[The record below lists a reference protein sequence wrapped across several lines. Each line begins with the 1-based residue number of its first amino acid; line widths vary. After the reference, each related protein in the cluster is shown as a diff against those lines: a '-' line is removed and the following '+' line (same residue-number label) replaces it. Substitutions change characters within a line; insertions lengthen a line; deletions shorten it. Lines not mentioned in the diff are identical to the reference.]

1 MFRFFRH
8 RSIKSKLTLL
18 MMLISTVLLLIVSGV
33 VLVSEYFQS
42 RAILMQEMRVLSS
55 ALVANARQAL
65 VLGKY
70 SEVEK
75 VLGALSTQR
84 HIHAAYFF
92 DQQGKPVVQYLVQKN
107 AGLVWSALETDFY
120 GDHGLYRPTALTEQ
134 VRYSTNHFGLFTP
147 VFYNNKQVGTLYLL
161 SDLSSVKGRLGA
173 VAFAV
178 TISLFLLFA
187 CSWWLAGRLQKPVSE
202 PILEL
207 SRVMKSISENKKYSL
222 RASKSSHDEIGVLV
236 DIFNQMLSQIETHLH
251 QQQQYQQNLE
261 LTVEQ
266 RTNELRSTIGEL
278 QLAREQADAAN
289 AAKSL
294 FLSRMTHELRT
305 PLIGVLGMNGLLLRT
320 SLTEQQKMLVDIA
333 NKSGEDLLALISDVL
348 DVSRIEAGKLKLETA
363 EVDICQVIE
372 ESAELLFPQAHD
384 KGLQLLLDIPM
395 DALWTVRADRAKIVQ
410 IMMNLIG
417 NAIKFTSS
425 GSITVRLHSAPRAE
439 DTMTFRIDVEDT
451 GVGMNET
458 DSQRVFELFYQLDN
472 QPTEARVGSGLG
484 LAIVKQLVDLM
495 NGSLHLSS
503 VPGVGSAFQIE
514 LVCPVIARRS
524 LPVLTEFAGRR
535 LLLGIESQEQA
546 QLLRRRLQDIGFE
559 VETATAAD
567 MDSQRHVSLA
577 DDAHSLLIVDAQW
590 LAGSDMKI
598 SGRNLNIP
606 MLLLSADRGID
617 RSADHSLPVLHLPVT
632 WDRLF
637 TALHS
642 LPDHIEADVVTA
654 VSVPAYQHQ
663 RVLFVGRHAA
673 MRQLLRL
680 SLSRW
685 RLDLDCIDDLSLLQN
700 HKQQN
705 QYLLM
710 LIDVADFSQKAL
722 KEALTA
728 TTWSPATC
736 YLLGDDDFS
745 TDDNGIMALCSG
757 YLQKP
762 LSDDVLAAVI
772 KGLLTDAEPS
782 LEQSC
787 GAEIFSR

>member
-18 MMLISTVLLLIVSGV
+18 MMLISTVLLLIVSGF

-42 RAILMQEMRVLSS
+42 RAILVQEMRVLSN
-55 ALVANARQAL
+55 ALVANARQDL

-70 SEVEK
+70 SEAEK

-107 AGLVWSALETDFY
+107 AGLVWNALEADFH
-120 GDHGLYRPTALTEQ
+120 GDDGLYRPTALTEQ
-134 VRYSTNHFGLFTP
+134 VRYSTSHFGLFTP
-147 VFYNNKQVGTLYLL
+147 ILYNNKQVGTLYLL

-207 SRVMKSISENKKYSL
+207 SRVMKSISEDKKYSL

-236 DIFNQMLSQIETHLH
+236 DIFNQMLSQIETHLQ

-266 RTNELRSTIGEL
+266 RTNELRSTISEL
-278 QLAREQADAAN
+278 QVAREQADAAN
-289 AAKSL
+289 VAKSL

-333 NKSGEDLLALISDVL
+333 HKSGEDLLALISDVL

-395 DALWTVRADRAKIVQ
+395 DALWTVRADRVKIVQ

-417 NAIKFTSS
+417 NAIKFTPS
-425 GSITVRLHSAPRAE
+425 GSITVRLRSAPQA
-439 DTMTFRIDVEDT
+439 DDNMTFRIDVEDT
-451 GVGMNET
+451 GIGMNET
-458 DSQRVFELFYQLDN
+458 DSLRVFELFYQLDN
-472 QPTEARVGSGLG
+472 QPTEARAGSGLG

-503 VPGVGSAFQIE
+503 VPGVGSTFQIE
-514 LVCPVIARRS
+514 LVFPLIARRS
-524 LPVLTEFAGRR
+524 LPVFAEFAGRR
-535 LLLGIESQEQA
+535 LLLGIESQGQA
-546 QLLRRRLQDIGFE
+546 LLLQHRLQDIGFE
-559 VETATAAD
+559 VETETAAD
-567 MDSQRHVSLA
+567 MDGQRHVSLP
-577 DDAHSLLIVDAQW
+577 DDSYSLLIVDAQW
-590 LAGSDMKI
+590 LAGSDMKTY
-598 SGRNLNIP
+598 GRNFNIP
-606 MLLLSADRGID
+606 ILLLSADRGVD
-617 RSADHSLPVLHLPVT
+617 RSAEHSLPVLHTPVT

-642 LPDHIEADVVTA
+642 LSTHAKVDAVTPMSA
-654 VSVPAYQHQ
+654 SACQHPS
-663 RVLFVGRHAA
+663 VLFVGRHAA

-680 SLSRW
+680 SLLRW
-685 RLDLDCIDDLSLLQN
+685 QLDLDCVDDLRLLE
-700 HKQQN
+700 KRKWQN
-705 QYLLM
+705 QYLLI
-710 LIDVADFSQKAL
+710 LIDVADFSQKGL

-728 TTWSPATC
+728 MTWPPATC
-736 YLLGDDDFS
+736 YLLGDDEFS
-745 TDDNGIMALCSG
+745 ADDNGIAALCSG

-762 LSDDVLAAVI
+762 LSDEVLAAVI
-772 KGLLTDAEPS
+772 KGLLSDAKP
-782 LEQSC
+782 LVEQHNCAGVLS
-787 GAEIFSR
+787 